1 MKRYE
6 LLILKCDILL
16 LLPRQ
21 DKDRYKEKSP
31 TKASNLNI
39 VYGYLQDSSFSKL
52 NWYFTS
58 IYSGMQVD

>member
-1 MKRYE
+1 MKRHE
-6 LLILKCDILL
+6 FLILKCDILL

-39 VYGYLQDSSFSKL
+39 VYGYLQDLSFSNLKL
-52 NWYFTS
+52 GTLLVF
-58 IYSGMQVD
+58 IVECK